1 MSAPP
6 LNYEQIK
13 SRLIAGGWA
22 TGVTSWL
29 KPGTPVTPVMVACPN
44 PKHPNSGRVVRFFE
58 RDGVAF
64 LNCPRVECRDT
75 EGSRAIREALDRA
88 IEGKQ
93 RAWND
98 AQTRQRASAPVDD
111 PYFDVECLDDVQ
123 SRPVQWEWPSRLLK
137 GSLNL
142 IVGIQGEGKSTAL
155 ADLTARRTTGRPW
168 PDGAPSGEPTNVLI
182 FSAEEVPDYTIKP
195 RCVAAGADTKR
206 IFIVRGGMNLDTDLA
221 KLGRTIRQKQI
232 GLVIID
238 PLSSYLPKMNAWV
251 ETDVRRVLDPVSRF
265 AQDATLTIIAT
276 MHLNK
281 KTDLGVLDRVMGSVA
296 FTAVPRSAILV
307 AREAVGDR
315 VLFDTI
321 KHNYTPKPPVLA
333 FTIVPETVMSDTTR
347 QPMETSRIEWSEEAV
362 ETTGQDA
369 LDIRAKRGGSK
380 PENGPRGYAKKL
392 ILSALS
398 SGPFPAAEMEAMLDA
413 NNVTDRTADRAKSE
427 LRIGSWRLPPDG
439 PWFWFPS
446 DWEVDRAMEWLE
458 KGGDSARLSWTS
470 TRGARK
476 QEPEGSKE

>member
-1 MSAPP
+1 MSAP
-6 LNYEQIK
+6 LNYQQIK
-13 SRLIAGGWA
+13 SRLIEGGWA
-22 TGVTSWL
+22 TGVKWL
-29 KPGTPVTPVMVACPN
+29 DAKSGRVPVMVACP
-44 PKHPNSGRVVRFFE
+44 HPDHQDSGRVVKFFE
-58 RDGVAF
+58 LDGVAF
-64 LNCPRVECRDT
+64 LLCPRVECRNDA
-75 EGSRAIREALDRA
+75 GSRAIREALDRA
-88 IEGKQ
+88 LKAKEAAWQAAQAGQ
-93 RAWND
+93 RKP
-98 AQTRQRASAPVDD
+98 APVDD

-206 IFIVRGGMNLDTDLA
+206 IFIVRGGMNLDTDLV

-232 GLVIID
+232 GLVVID

-281 KTDLGVLDRVMGSVA
+281 KPDLGVLDRVMGSVA

-333 FTIVPETVMSDTTR
+333 FTIVPETVMSDTTK
-347 QPMETSRIEWSEEAV
+347 QPMETSRIEWSEEPV
-362 ETTGQDA
+362 EITGQDA

-380 PENGPRGYAKKL
+380 ADTGPRGYAKKL
-392 ILSALS
+392 ILSTLS
-398 SGPFPAAEMEAMLDA
+398 DGPYPAAEMEAVLDA
-413 NNVTDRTADRAKSE
+413 NNVTVATARRARAD
-427 LRIGSWRLPPDG
+427 LGIGSWRLPPNG
-439 PWFWFPS
+439 PWYWFPS
-446 DWEVDRAMEWLE
+446 DWDADRATEWLKE
-458 KGGDSARLSWTS
+458 RE
-470 TRGARK
+470 GAGQQR
-476 QEPEGSKE
+476 PEGVSV